1 MQNGIE
7 SGYPTVDSHVEYVY
21 LKLKAHNAPSA
32 VNMAHRFGFFPSDA

>member
-32 VNMAHRFGFFPSDA
+32 VNMANRLGVFPPET